1 MKKMKRIYS
10 IITII
15 MSALALAGCAK
26 ELEENVQKPDESKTE
41 DGTMV
46 LGAMLPDSPDA
57 DAAAQSADTKTTI
70 EGYEKDGK
78 TAYYVF
84 WAHDDAIS
92 VNDKTS
98 TDISILESDKR
109 SAQFTLPTVNAPYC
123 AIYPADAARGY
134 TVSTPASGNEGE
146 EGYVAA
152 VPAQVTVTV
161 PAVQKYVAN
170 GIDPDAAIMYAYSE
184 SADKPLAF
192 KHAMAY
198 LKLTVEGAAV
208 KSVRV
213 NGNYNEMMSGD
224 FILSYNTT
232 ENVFVAKPESVTNK
246 PKGNVSVKY
255 VCGDSAIPAGTPM
268 FIAIP
273 ATSYASGLTL
283 TVIDDQNHY
292 QVVKSLD
299 QFQANSGKVY
309 PTTVPFNSNEIYYEK
324 GIYTVE
330 DWNAFVASVSNGN
343 DKWQAD
349 WEETIDEKTGVHLMA
364 DIYSSTNLPHPATA
378 VKWNGKFYGHNHT
391 ITHAGYEPLFV
402 YIDTDGVIQDLKVAG
417 NRKANGTDTKAT
429 NDWTGSIAVWNFGK
443 IENCENLMEITIG
456 GNNTNAVG
464 ICRTNDGSII
474 NCVNSGDIT
483 ISEPSTSVYAAG
495 ICKINTGTISG
506 CKNNGTI
513 SVSDARASV
522 DVAGI
527 VAQYSTGTVTDCNN
541 NGGIL
546 VSNPGGAV
554 NAAGIIAQYSTGT
567 LTGCTNEKE
576 GTISITG
583 LDQNCIVAG
592 IVKSV
597 NGTNISNLTNEA
609 SLSIDANLTAIRTI
623 YMGGVV
629 ANAEYDG
636 VCSKIT
642 ACKNSGLLSIHKKG
656 KYVMKGGAIG
666 GVVAAISAGAKGT
679 EGSTFTTLNRCSNS
693 GQIKFIEDETG
704 SVHYGYAV
712 GGVLGRCVNIK
723 DVHYLNLGYYTI
735 LRETENTGDITVYT
749 ANGQKVAFANSGA
762 RQTYVGG
769 LAGYVTGVSNAD
781 KACVRG
787 KSNCMITVGSALGGD
802 IAGGLVGGGAK
813 LQIDTK
819 PSATTTFKSYE
830 GKPIG
835 FIGAA
840 LGWTASNSDIVILD
854 ATADATYETGSVA
867 PSAKGFAGV
876 MNGKTITVTR
886 CKYQG
891 KSVVAGDIYG
901 NGTKNINN

>member
-1 MKKMKRIYS
+1 MA
-10 IITII
+10 
-15 MSALALAGCAK
+15 ALAIAGCAK
-26 ELEENVQKPDESKTE
+26 ELEENNQVLKEDPKEEPKDDPKVE

-46 LGAMLPDSPDA
+46 LGAMLPDYPDA
-57 DAAAQSADTKTTI
+57 SDYDAAAQSADTKTTI
-70 EGYEKDGK
+70 SDNGDKTYSVHWAEG
-78 TAYYVF
+78 
-84 WAHDDAIS
+84 DAIF
-92 VNDKTS
+92 VNGKTS
-98 TDISILESDKR
+98 TDIQIGENKK
-109 SAQFTLPTVNAPYC
+109 SAQFILPTVDAPYC
-123 AIYPADAARGY
+123 AVYPAGVAIDYATA
-134 TVSTPASGNEGE
+134 TSASGNKGE
-146 EGYVAA
+146 EGYAAA

-170 GIDPDAAIMYAYSE
+170 DIDPNSAIMYAYSE
-184 SADKPLAF
+184 SAEKPLEF

-198 LKLTVEGAAV
+198 LKLTVDGATI
-208 KSVRV
+208 KTIKV
-213 NGNYNEMMSGD
+213 NGNHNEMMSGD

-232 ENVFVAKPESVTNK
+232 ENVFVAKNETGKDK
-246 PKGNVSVKY
+246 PKGNASVKY
-255 VCGDSAIPAGTPM
+255 ECGDAGVAAGTPM

-273 ATSYASGLTL
+273 AALYDKGLTL
-283 TVIDDQNHY
+283 TLVDADNHY
-292 QVVKSLD
+292 QVVKSTLA
-299 QFQANSGKVY
+299 FLAEFGKVY
-309 PTTVPFNSNEIYYEK
+309 TTPLTFNSNGDYYEK

-330 DWNAFVASVSNGN
+330 DWNAFVAAVSNGQ

-349 WEETIDEKTGVHLMA
+349 WEETIDGKTGVHLMA

-513 SVSDARASV
+513 SVSDAKASV

-527 VAQYSTGTVTDCNN
+527 VAQYSTGTVTDCKN
-541 NGGIL
+541 NGSISI
-546 VSNPGGAV
+546 SNPGGAV
-554 NAAGIIAQYSTGT
+554 NSAGIIAQYSTGT
-567 LTGCTNEKE
+567 LTGCTNETE
-576 GTISITG
+576 GAISITG
-583 LDQNCIVAG
+583 VDQNCIIAG
-592 IVKSV
+592 IVQSV
-597 NGTNISNLTNEA
+597 SGTNISNLTNEA
-609 SLSIDANLTAIRTI
+609 SISIDANLTAARTM

-666 GVVAAISAGAKGT
+666 GVVAAINAGAKGT

-787 KSNCMITVGSALGGD
+787 KSNCVITVGSALGGD
-802 IAGGLVGGGAK
+802 ITGGLVGGGAK

-891 KSVVAGDIYG
+891 ASVVAGDIYG

>member
-1 MKKMKRIYS
+1 MKRIYTITTI
-10 IITII
+10 IIT
-15 MSALALAGCAK
+15 SLALAGCAK
-26 ELEENVQKPDESKTE
+26 ELEENVQKPEGPQTTGE
-41 DGTMV
+41 TMV
-46 LGAMLPDSPDA
+46 LGAVLPDSPDSSA
-57 DAAAQSADTKTTI
+57 SDAADVQSADTKTTI
-70 EGYEKDGK
+70 SYNGDK
-78 TAYYVF
+78 TYSVF
-84 WAHDDAIS
+84 WAKGDAIS
-92 VNDKTS
+92 VNGKTS
-98 TDISILESDKR
+98 TSILIGENPK
-109 SAQFTLPTVNAPYC
+109 SAQFTLPVVNAPYC
-123 AIYPADAARGY
+123 AVYPACAASGY
-134 TVSTPASGNEGE
+134 TAATQASGTAGQ
-146 EGYVAA
+146 EGYAAA

-161 PAVQKYVAN
+161 PATQKYVAN
-170 GIDPDAAIMYAYSE
+170 GIDPAAAIMYAYSTSE
-184 SADKPLAF
+184 TEPLQF

-213 NGNYNEMMSGD
+213 NGNYNEMMSGY

-232 ENVFVAKPESVTNK
+232 ENVFVAKPESGTNK

-255 VCGDSAIPAGTPM
+255 LCGDTAIPAGTTM

-273 ATSYASGLTL
+273 AALYENGLTL

-292 QVVKSLD
+292 QVVKSLNP
-299 QFQANSGKVY
+299 FAASAGSVY
-309 PTTVPFNSNEIYYEK
+309 PTKVTFNSNEVYYEK

-513 SVSDARASV
+513 SVSDAKASV

-527 VAQYSTGTVTDCNN
+527 VAQYSTGTVTDCKN
-541 NGGIL
+541 NGSISI
-546 VSNPGGAV
+546 SNPGGVV

-576 GTISITG
+576 GIISITG
-583 LDQNCIVAG
+583 VDQNCIIAG
-592 IVKSV
+592 IVQSV
-597 NGTNISNLTNEA
+597 SGTNISNLTNEA
-609 SLSIDANLTAIRTI
+609 SISIDANLTAARTM

-666 GVVAAISAGAKGT
+666 GVVAAINAGAKGT

-813 LQIDTK
+813 LQIDTN
-819 PSATTTFKSYE
+819 PSATTTFKSYSE
-830 GKPIG
+830 KPMG
-835 FIGAA
+835 FAGAA

-854 ATADATYETGSVA
+854 ATADATYETGSVD

-891 KSVVAGDIYG
+891 ESVVAGDIYG

>member
-1 MKKMKRIYS
+1 MA
-10 IITII
+10 
-15 MSALALAGCAK
+15 ALAIAGCAK
-26 ELEENVQKPDESKTE
+26 ELEENNQFPKEDPKEEPKDDPKVE

-46 LGAMLPDSPDA
+46 LGAMLPDYPDA
-57 DAAAQSADTKTTI
+57 SDYDAAAQSADTKTTI
-70 EGYEKDGK
+70 SDNGNKTYSVHWAEG
-78 TAYYVF
+78 
-84 WAHDDAIS
+84 DAIS
-92 VNDKTS
+92 VNGKTS
-98 TDISILESDKR
+98 TDIQIGENKK
-109 SAQFTLPTVNAPYC
+109 SAQFILPTVDAPYC
-123 AIYPADAARGY
+123 AVYPAGA
-134 TVSTPASGNEGE
+134 ASGYVVATSESGNKGE

-161 PAVQKYVAN
+161 PATQKYISN
-170 GIDPDAAIMYAYSE
+170 GIDPNAAIMYAYSE
-184 SADKPLAF
+184 SASEPLMF

-198 LKLTVEGAAV
+198 LKLTVAGATI
-208 KSVRV
+208 KTIKV
-213 NGNYNEMMSGD
+213 NGNHNEMMSGD

-232 ENVFVAKPESVTNK
+232 ENVFVAKNETGKDK
-246 PKGNVSVKY
+246 PKGNASVKY
-255 VCGDSAIPAGTPM
+255 ECGDAGVAAGTPM

-273 ATSYASGLTL
+273 AALYDKGLTL
-283 TVIDDQNHY
+283 TLVDADNHY
-292 QVVKSLD
+292 QVVKSTLA
-299 QFQANSGKVY
+299 FLAESGKVY
-309 PTTVPFNSNEIYYEK
+309 TTPLTFNSNGDYYEK

-330 DWNAFVASVSNGN
+330 DWNAFVAAVSNGQ

-349 WEETIDEKTGVHLMA
+349 WEETIDGKTGVHLMA
-364 DIYSSTNLPHPATA
+364 DIYSSTNLPHPKTE
-378 VKWNGKFYGHNHT
+378 VKWNGKFYGHNNT

-417 NRKANGTDTKAT
+417 NRESNGTDIKAT
-429 NDWTGSIAVWNFGK
+429 NDWTGSIAVWNYGK
-443 IENCENLMEITIG
+443 IENCENLMEITLS

-474 NCVNSGDIT
+474 NCINSGNIT
-483 ISEPSTSVYAAG
+483 ISEPSASVYAAG
-495 ICKINTGTISG
+495 ICRTNSGTISG
-506 CKNNGTI
+506 CKNIGTI
-513 SVSDARASV
+513 SVSDTKAVV

-541 NGGIL
+541 NGGIS

-666 GVVAAISAGAKGT
+666 GVVAAINAGAKGT

-712 GGVLGRCVNIK
+712 GGVIGRCVNIK

-891 KSVVAGDIYG
+891 ASVVAGDIYG
-901 NGTKNINN
+901 NGTKKIN